1 MGIMRRRM
9 RRRAVVG
16 GAVVGSAVA
25 ANKNKAAA
33 EQAQQQKSVEAAP
46 EQPAAEAPQTM
57 DEKLATVAKLAELH
71 KSGALTDEEFT
82 QQKAQIL
89 GS

>member
-16 GAVVGSAVA
+16 AAVVGSAVA
-25 ANKNKAAA
+25 ANRHN
-33 EQAQQQKSVEAAP
+33 
-46 EQPAAEAPQTM
+46 PAADQGQQNEQEQQPVPAEP
-57 DEKLATVAKLAELH
+57 ATDDKFDTLAKLAELH
-71 KSGALTDEEFT
+71 QSGALTDEEFA

>member
-1 MGIMRRRM
+1 
-9 RRRAVVG
+9 VVG

-25 ANKNKAAA
+25 GNKNKAAA
-33 EQAQQQKSVEAAP
+33 EQAQQQREEDEQRQSAEAAAQ
-46 EQPAAEAPQTM
+46 QPAVEPQPTM
-57 DEKLATVAKLAELH
+57 EEKLATVAKLAEPH
-71 KSGALTDEEFT
+71 KAGTLTDEEFA

>member
-16 GAVVGSAVA
+16 AAVVGSAVA
-25 ANKNKAAA
+25 ANRHN
-33 EQAQQQKSVEAAP
+33 
-46 EQPAAEAPQTM
+46 PAADQGQQNEQEQQPVPAEPAA
-57 DEKLATVAKLAELH
+57 DDKFATLAKLAELH
-71 KSGALTDEEFT
+71 QSGALTDEEFA

>member
-1 MGIMRRRM
+1 M

-16 GAVVGSAVA
+16 GAVIGAAVA
-25 ANKNKAAA
+25 GNRHDPAAD
-33 EQAQQQKSVEAAP
+33 QAQPQGEQPSGAEVA
-46 EQPAAEAPQTM
+46 EQPAVGTEPGM

-71 KSGALTDEEFT
+71 ESGVLNDEEFA
-82 QQKAQIL
+82 QQKAQVL